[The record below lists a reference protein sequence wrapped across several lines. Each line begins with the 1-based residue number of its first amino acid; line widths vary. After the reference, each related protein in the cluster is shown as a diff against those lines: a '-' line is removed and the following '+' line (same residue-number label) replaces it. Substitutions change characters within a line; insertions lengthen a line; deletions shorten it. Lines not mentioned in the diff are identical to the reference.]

1 MFAFKIDFL
10 EASTWFTCT
19 VSSIV
24 NGGNICNLKGV
35 ATLIHLVIHLVIL
48 LSLLNQYILL
58 LEKLV

>member
-24 NGGNICNLKGV
+24 NDGNICNLKGV
-35 ATLIHLVIHLVIL
+35 ATFNSPSDTFSNM

>member
-24 NGGNICNLKGV
+24 NGGNICNLQGV
-35 ATLIHLVIHLVIL
+35 ATFNSPSDTFSNIAI
-48 LSLLNQYILL
+48 ST
-58 LEKLV
+58 

>member
-35 ATLIHLVIHLVIL
+35 ATFNSPSDTFINIAI
-48 LSLLNQYILL
+48 ST
-58 LEKLV
+58 

>member
-1 MFAFKIDFL
+1 MLIKIIQWLVRFQNWFL

-35 ATLIHLVIHLVIL
+35 ATFNSPSDTFSNIAI
-48 LSLLNQYILL
+48 ST
-58 LEKLV
+58 